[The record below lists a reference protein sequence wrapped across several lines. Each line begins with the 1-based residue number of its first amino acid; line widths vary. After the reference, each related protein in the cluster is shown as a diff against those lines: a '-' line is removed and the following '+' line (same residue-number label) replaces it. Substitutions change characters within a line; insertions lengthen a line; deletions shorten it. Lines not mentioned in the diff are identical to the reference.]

1 MLDPGALL
9 PTPADL
15 AIGFASSLQYALS
28 GTVTGTG
35 SYSYDPAFGT
45 NKTVTIDNVIL
56 TFGDV
61 RIAGTAEF
69 ALEKRT
75 VSVDENGNAP
85 RWGGGRC
92 EPADGGADGVR
103 AWRAR

>member
-1 MLDPGALL
+1 M
-9 PTPADL
+9 
-15 AIGFASSLQYALS
+15 
-28 GTVTGTG
+28 
-35 SYSYDPAFGT
+35 
-45 NKTVTIDNVIL
+45 IL

-75 VSVDENGNAP
+75 VRVDENGTAP
-85 RWGGGRC
+85 VGVV
-92 EPADGGADGVR
+92 DGASLLTVAADGVR